1 MRYCADTWFL
11 LLLSEKDSTAVDV
24 LHGVISGKDELVIPM
39 VTVSETYRKLFERG
53 ASERVIETIFNE
65 LELIDKVQ
73 FVPLDKRIAIE
84 SGKVSFSYSVP
95 LIDSIVA
102 ATGKLLK
109 CHFILG
115 KDEDLKK
122 LQRKKYIK
130 LKFW

>member
-24 LHGVISGKDELVIPM
+24 LRGVISGKDELVIPM

-53 ASERVIETIFNE
+53 TSEKVIATIFNE

-73 FVPLDKRIAIE
+73 FVPIDKLIATE

-122 LQRKKYIK
+122 LQRKRYIK